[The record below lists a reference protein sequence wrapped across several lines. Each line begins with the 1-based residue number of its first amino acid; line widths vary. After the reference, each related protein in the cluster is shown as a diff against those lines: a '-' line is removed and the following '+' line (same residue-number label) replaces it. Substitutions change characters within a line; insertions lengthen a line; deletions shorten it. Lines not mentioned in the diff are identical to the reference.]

1 MPKDPQPADRRHPT
15 YDPELRHDETLAFIN
30 QYIADKSF
38 PPSRREI
45 MTGLG
50 LKNPSSAQS
59 RIDEL
64 VARGAIVV
72 TPGIPRGIR
81 VMKTE
86 TEDL

>member
-1 MPKDPQPADRRHPT
+1 MPKDPKPADRRHPT
-15 YDPELRHDETLAFIN
+15 YDPQLRHDETLAFIRS
-30 QYIADKSF
+30 YIDENAL

-45 MTGLG
+45 MEALG
-50 LKNPSSAQS
+50 LKNPSSAQT

-64 VARGAIVV
+64 VARGSITVM
-72 TPGIPRGIR
+72 PGIPRGIR